1 MKIKGNQITYNET
14 LNSVLT
20 QDFLLAT
27 EVFNRGKLTI
37 LMKITAF
44 YSVASIFTKATLLQ
58 TSI

>member
-44 YSVASIFTKATLLQ
+44 YSVPSVFTKATLLQ

>member
-1 MKIKGNQITYNET
+1 MKIKGNQINYNET

-20 QDFLLAT
+20 RDFSLAT

-37 LMKITAF
+37 LTKITAF
-44 YSVASIFTKATLLQ
+44 YSVPSIFTQATLSQ